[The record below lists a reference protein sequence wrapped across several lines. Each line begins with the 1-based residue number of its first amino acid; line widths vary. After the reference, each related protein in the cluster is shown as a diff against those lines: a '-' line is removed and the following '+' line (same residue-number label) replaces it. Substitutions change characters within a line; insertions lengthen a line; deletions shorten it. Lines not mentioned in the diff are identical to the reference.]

1 MTTPRVLI
9 TGGAGFLGRGI
20 LRRIATHR
28 LAWDPIVFSRDE
40 MKQDICRQQYPFA
53 KYILGDVRDT
63 DRLMAAMEGVDF
75 VVHAAALKYI
85 PEAELNAA
93 ECLAVN
99 IGGAQAVAKAAL
111 YAEVSRV
118 IGISTDKAVQPVNVY
133 GCSKMAMERLFAEV
147 SSYETIFTCVRYGN
161 VIGSTGSVI
170 PLFRRQFTETGSVK
184 VTDPKMTRFWMG
196 VDEAIDL
203 ILTGLQLDGGS
214 IAIPLV
220 RAMTLADTV
229 RAAVG
234 DDTPVEITGMRPGE
248 KMHESLL
255 HHQESVRVVAH
266 TDHLE
271 LLPVVRGAAPNEEGR
286 EAFTLASHTPHYRM
300 EVDEMRKLIADT
312 EEL

>member
-1 MTTPRVLI
+1 MTTPRVLC

-20 LRRIATHR
+20 LRRIKR
-28 LAWDPIVFSRDE
+28 SELDWDPIVFSRDE
-40 MKQDICRQQYPFA
+40 TKQDICRQQYPFA
-53 KYILGDVRDT
+53 KYILGDVRDA
-63 DRLMAAMEGVDF
+63 DRLTAAMEGVDV

-99 IGGAQAVAKAAL
+99 IDGARTVANAAL
-111 YAEVSRV
+111 HAKVPRV

-133 GCSKMAMERLFAEV
+133 GCSKMAMERLFAEI
-147 SSYETIFTCVRYGN
+147 SGYGTTFTCVRYGN

-170 PLFRRQFTETGSVK
+170 PLFRRQFAETGTVK

-203 ILTGLQLDGGS
+203 ILIGLEASPGS

-229 RAAVG
+229 CAAVG
-234 DDTPVEITGMRPGE
+234 DDAPVEITGARPGE
-248 KMHESLL
+248 KMHEALL
-255 HHQESVRVVAH
+255 HYQESVRVVTH
-266 TDHLE
+266 KEHLE
-271 LLPVVRGAAPNEEGR
+271 LLPVGTDTGKLSTEP
-286 EAFTLASHTPHYRM
+286 FTLASHTPHYRM
-300 EVDEMRKLIADT
+300 EVDEMWRLIADT